1 MSSYRDVIVSPLLD
15 LEVTTP
21 EADVIDRL
29 TRVSVGTV
37 AGILQNDFGI
47 RACVPMGLVPLTEQ
61 GLCGRAITLRFLPM
75 RSDIYDALYPDT
87 MSFYA
92 RQPKRIVM
100 DRQVGPRDVLVMEG
114 GRHASQGGLLG
125 DILAERLM
133 RRGASGVVV
142 DGAVR
147 DGAALHQLP
156 LGVFARSVHAGI
168 ANTREGESLDVEANG
183 AITCGGCLV
192 MPGDI
197 VRGDADGLVVI
208 PGRLAQKVAA
218 KAEDKESRERF
229 VADRVR
235 HGDCLEGLYPASQWS
250 AETETRYLQ
259 WLERAK

>member
-61 GLCGRAITLRFLPM
+61 G
-75 RSDIYDALYPDT
+75 
-87 MSFYA
+87 
-92 RQPKRIVM
+92 QPKRIVM

-235 HGDCLEGLYPASQWS
+235 NGDCLEGLYPASQWS